1 MPFGLTPAHLI
12 IILVI
17 VLIVVGPGKLPDTG
31 AAIGKAL
38 RGFKNEMDGTN
49 PDQAA
54 ASLPPAPP
62 VQQVQPPVQYVQ
74 VQPPVQYVPVQPQV
88 QYSGLPAARA
98 RRAVRSRSRSAGDAR
113 AAVDAA
119 DRAAKPGLRFKAA
132 EPLPRHQSR

>member
-88 QYSGLPAARA
+88 QYAPQQVAPVYQQPVPAAPSVPA
-98 RRAVRSRSRSAGDAR
+98 AGAP
-113 AAVDAA
+113 AM
-119 DRAAKPGLRFKAA
+119 PEQQSTPPT
-132 EPLPRHQSR
+132 EPPSQG